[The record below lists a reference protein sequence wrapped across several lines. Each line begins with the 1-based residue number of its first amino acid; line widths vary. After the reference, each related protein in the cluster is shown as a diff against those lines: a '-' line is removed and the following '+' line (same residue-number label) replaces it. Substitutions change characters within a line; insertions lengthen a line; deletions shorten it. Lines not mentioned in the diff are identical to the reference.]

1 MKQILLKQWMS
12 GAKDAMTQ
20 YHLDAE
26 AQIIEVEQIT
36 LMGESFLSTS
46 MLESLILRQLPRDEG
61 IEAFNDDDVDSFTP
75 ARTPW
80 KIYIRMGEL
89 RLRAVVWKHRPERPG
104 VQRSTVELYPEYPL
118 PANRVQDLDHSL

>member
-1 MKQILLKQWMS
+1 MKQVLLKQWMS

-46 MLESLILRQLPRDEG
+46 MLEQLVFRHLPRDEG
-61 IEAFNDDDVDSFTP
+61 IEAFNNDDVDSFTP
-75 ARTPW
+75 TLTPW
-80 KIYIRMGEL
+80 KIYIRVGEL
-89 RLRAVVWKHRPERPG
+89 CLRAVVWKHQPERPG
-104 VQRSTVELYPEYPL
+104 VQRSTVELYPEYPP
-118 PANRVQDLDHSL
+118 PASRVQDLDHSL